1 MSLKRQPG
9 AEGSEL
15 WMTQWNEASQGFV
28 EEALGERSQSR
39 DEINQVARAAQTWL
53 FLAVLLEGRL
63 LPMVPQNKFQG
74 N

>member
-1 MSLKRQPG
+1 MNLRKQPG
-9 AEGSEL
+9 SRGSVL

-28 EEALGERSQSR
+28 EEALGESSQSW

-63 LPMVPQNKFQG
+63 LPMVLQNKFQG